1 MADNQGVCN
10 LNSSPKTK
18 EVDMFRQDPRTYS
31 MIASVLNLPTKL
43 WGKNKLKCSN
53 MPKFCCSLNKLRNL
67 FQYTFSD
74 LNKKLNGALTIQN
87 KHLILIVH
95 EKEQSFLNISAIL
108 LLFLIKFSG
117 CEPFP
122 FMYFF
127 FLTLFSLTTCL
138 TMIFSL
144 LATPIAKGE
153 LSSFLGYEHITN
165 DDFSFLM
172 RALLH

>member
-1 MADNQGVCN
+1 MSVSLWLITRVCAIWIPV
-10 LNSSPKTK
+10 PKQKRSTCSNRIH
-18 EVDMFRQDPRTYS
+18 ELIQWLHQFLIFLQS
-31 MIASVLNLPTKL
+31 LEEE
-43 WGKNKLKCSN
+43 NKLKCSN
-53 MPKFCCSLNKLRNL
+53 MLKFCCSLNKLRNL
-67 FQYTFSD
+67 FQYAFSD
-74 LNKKLNGALTIQN
+74 LNQKLNGALTIQN
-87 KHLILIVH
+87 KHFTLIVH

-117 CEPFP
+117 CEPFL

-144 LATPIAKGE
+144 LATPTAKG
-153 LSSFLGYEHITN
+153 EHITN